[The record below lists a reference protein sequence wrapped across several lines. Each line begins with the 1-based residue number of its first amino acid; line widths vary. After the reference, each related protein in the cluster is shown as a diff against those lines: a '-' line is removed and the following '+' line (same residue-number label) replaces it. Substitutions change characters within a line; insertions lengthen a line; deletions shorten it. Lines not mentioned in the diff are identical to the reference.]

1 MIDSVRFGHIV
12 IHGREYAS
20 DVIIYPD
27 RVEADWWRKEGHTL
41 YPEDIEEVFVR
52 KPEVLIVGTGAS
64 GLMRVS
70 PEVEDRL
77 KTAGITLRAER
88 TGKACAL
95 FNELSGHQNVVA
107 ALHLTC

>member
-12 IHGREYAS
+12 IHGREYTS

-41 YPEDIEEVFVR
+41 YPEDIEAVFVR
-52 KPEVLIVGTGAS
+52 KPEILVVGTGVS

-77 KTAGITLRAER
+77 KAAGILLRAER
-88 TGKACAL
+88 TERACAL
-95 FNELSGHQNVVA
+95 FNELSGHRNVVA

>member
-27 RVEADWWRKEGHTL
+27 RVETDWWRKEGHTL

-70 PEVEDRL
+70 SAVEDGL
-77 KTAGITLRAER
+77 KAAGITLRAER

-107 ALHLTC
+107 ALHLTS